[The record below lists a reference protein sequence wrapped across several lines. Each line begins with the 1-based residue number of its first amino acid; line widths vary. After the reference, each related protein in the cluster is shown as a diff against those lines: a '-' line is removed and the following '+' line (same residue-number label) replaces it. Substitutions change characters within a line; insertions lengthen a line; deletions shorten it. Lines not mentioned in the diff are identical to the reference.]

1 MISYFTDFWKNN
13 IQKSQNLK
21 HRMFFSQ
28 FQCLSTNRVPGM
40 QGETMQLKLAKLSSG
55 QTFLKNLG
63 FFYTHLCFKT
73 FQCLLNMIPY
83 SSNRF
88 IPSRLQHFM
97 LIWEFWRNGATVGLG
112 IRPLEVLWPGIS
124 PKSSC
129 RCTKFQHFSIYIFF
143 FSNFFFCLES
153 LYAK

>member
-1 MISYFTDFWKNN
+1 
-13 IQKSQNLK
+13 
-21 HRMFFSQ
+21 MFFSQ

-40 QGETMQLKLAKLSSG
+40 QGGTMQLKLAKLSSG

-88 IPSRLQHFM
+88 IPSRLQHFRV
-97 LIWEFWRNGATVGLG
+97 IWLFWGNDSTVGLKFM
-112 IRPLEVLWPGIS
+112 RLEVLWPGIS
-124 PKSSC
+124 PKLIC
-129 RCTKFQHFSIYIFF
+129 RYTNFQHFSIYIFF
-143 FSNFFFCLES
+143 FQNFFSVLNFCMQSSWEIL
-153 LYAK
+153 L